1 MALQFKWTSKLMGRD
16 QGKSRFI
23 ATMLLVALLA
33 ACFGMAQAALH
44 REAQVSIYSP
54 SGRFILQNVLLA
66 PWLGSWCDLAYI
78 RVIDT
83 QAPDSTFR
91 TPLYDK
97 HYTDMRSHEDDR
109 TVGII
114 WFDFDKRQQTFEI
127 GVPEWQDSWLNL
139 FISNTPYR
147 IIEN

>member
-1 MALQFKWTSKLMGRD
+1 MNIRKVSVTLLLPISLLLLLFLGAVH
-16 QGKSRFI
+16 I
-23 ATMLLVALLA
+23 AITQN
-33 ACFGMAQAALH
+33 AQY
-44 REAQVSIYSP
+44 SYPSP
-54 SGRFILQNVLLA
+54 SGKFILQNVLLA
-66 PWLGSWCDLAYI
+66 PWLGPWCDLAYI

-83 QAPDSTFR
+83 QAPESTFR

-114 WFDFDKRQQTFEI
+114 WFDFDKQQQTFEI

>member
-1 MALQFKWTSKLMGRD
+1 MSIRKL
-16 QGKSRFI
+16 S
-23 ATMLLVALLA
+23 VALLLPVSLLLLLFWGA
-33 ACFGMAQAALH
+33 VHIATTQKAQY
-44 REAQVSIYSP
+44 SYPSP
-54 SGRFILQNVLLA
+54 SGRFVLQSVLLA
-66 PWLGSWCDLAYI
+66 PWLGSWNDLAYI

-83 QAPDSTFR
+83 HAPGSAYR

-109 TVGII
+109 TVGIV
-114 WFDFDKRQQTFEI
+114 WFDFDKQQQTFEI
-127 GVPEWQDSWLNL
+127 GVPEWQDSWLNR

>member
-1 MALQFKWTSKLMGRD
+1 MNIRKLSMVLLLPVSLLLLLIWG
-16 QGKSRFI
+16 SVHI
-23 ATMLLVALLA
+23 ATTQK
-33 ACFGMAQAALH
+33 AQY
-44 REAQVSIYSP
+44 SYPSP
-54 SGRFILQNVLLA
+54 SGRFILQSVLLA
-66 PWLGSWCDLAYI
+66 PWLGSWNDLAYI

-83 QAPDSTFR
+83 HAPGSAYR

-109 TVGII
+109 TVGIV
-114 WFDFDKRQQTFEI
+114 WFDFDKQQQTFEI
-127 GVPEWQDSWLNL
+127 GVPEWRDSWLNR